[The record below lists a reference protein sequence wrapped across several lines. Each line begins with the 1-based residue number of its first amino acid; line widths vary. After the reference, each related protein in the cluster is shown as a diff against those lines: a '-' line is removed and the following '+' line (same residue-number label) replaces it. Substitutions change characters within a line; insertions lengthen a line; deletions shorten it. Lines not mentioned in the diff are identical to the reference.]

1 MPDTPASSPPGRA
14 FATTRWSVV
23 LAAQQGTGTAA
34 ADALETLCRA
44 YWYPLYAYVRR
55 RGNSPEDAQDLT
67 QAFFARLL
75 DRDWLNGIV
84 PERGKFRSFLLVA
97 LQRFLANDYD
107 RRTAQRRGG
116 REAPLSLDADLAEQR
131 YAAEPSLGPDE
142 MYDRRWAMT
151 LLDTALDRLQSEFA
165 RDGKADEFEALKG
178 WLTAGRGEIPYERLA
193 AGLACS
199 EGAARV
205 AVHRMRKRFRE
216 LFRETIAQTVA
227 EPAQVDDEMRYVA
240 NILGRSA

>member
-1 MPDTPASSPPGRA
+1 
-14 FATTRWSVV
+14 V

-34 ADALETLCRA
+34 TDALETLCRT

-55 RGNSPEDAQDLT
+55 RGNAPHDAQDLT
-67 QAFFARLL
+67 QEFFARLL
-75 DRDWLNGIV
+75 AQEWLEVVV

-97 LQRFLANDYD
+97 MQRFLANEYD

-116 REAPLSLDADLAEQR
+116 REQPLSLDADLAEQR

-142 MYDRRWAMT
+142 MFDRRWAMT
-151 LLDTALDRLQSEFA
+151 LLDTALDRLKDEFA
-165 RDGKADEFEALKG
+165 HDGKADEFEALKV

-193 AGLACS
+193 AELTCS

-227 EPAQVDDEMRYVA
+227 DQAQVDDEMRYVA
-240 NILGRSA
+240 SILGRSA